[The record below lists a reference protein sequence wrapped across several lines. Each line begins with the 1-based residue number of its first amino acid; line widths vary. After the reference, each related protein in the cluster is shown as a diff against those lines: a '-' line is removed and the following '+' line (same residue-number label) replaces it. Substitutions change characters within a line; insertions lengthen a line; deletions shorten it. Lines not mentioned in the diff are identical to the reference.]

1 MALVSPDIVYEDMV
15 YESPV
20 VGAEALRKFLG
31 KFNTAMS
38 GGLAFVIDDISE
50 EDTTAAGL
58 IWHVEVRP
66 EGIPFPFSRGCSFVR
81 ADDQGRICYVRDVVE
96 PMMKP
101 GEATTGLLGLLTPLV
116 RKFPAASDPGVL
128 LAPLPYWAVY
138 AAYWWYVMLD
148 PAAPGNPVYA
158 TTPETLASVL
168 HQSANFGF
176 VNVALNAAGLH
187 AVPDIAENP
196 VSEALFNFA
205 AAWGLAFLPLMLT
218 DRRCPR
224 HVPTGPLWL
233 GSWLLTNLFLTPWMA
248 RRVERGEPRGDDGRE
263 GGVARALSTPLA
275 ARGIGAVCAAMGLVA
290 VAWLFVGRDGLGF
303 ADAGL
308 PRVAELAR
316 LVTTSRVDY
325 AFVADIVLYSAWQY
339 VLMEEAPGPLRRLP
353 FAGLCVWLVQ
363 GMPGRLS
370 ERS

>member
-1 MALVSPDIVYEDMV
+1 
-15 YESPV
+15 
-20 VGAEALRKFLG
+20 
-31 KFNTAMS
+31 
-38 GGLAFVIDDISE
+38 
-50 EDTTAAGL
+50 
-58 IWHVEVRP
+58 
-66 EGIPFPFSRGCSFVR
+66 
-81 ADDQGRICYVRDVVE
+81 
-96 PMMKP
+96 
-101 GEATTGLLGLLTPLV
+101 
-116 RKFPAASDPGVL
+116 
-128 LAPLPYWAVY
+128 
-138 AAYWWYVMLD
+138 MLD

-325 AFVADIVLYSAWQY
+325 GEGPWVLTCLVVSGRVTTPRVGEGHAC
-339 VLMEEAPGPLRRLP
+339 
-353 FAGLCVWLVQ
+353 LCVRGHHWSRPL
-363 GMPGRLS
+363 GLPCRLDS
-370 ERS
+370 LLAHDV